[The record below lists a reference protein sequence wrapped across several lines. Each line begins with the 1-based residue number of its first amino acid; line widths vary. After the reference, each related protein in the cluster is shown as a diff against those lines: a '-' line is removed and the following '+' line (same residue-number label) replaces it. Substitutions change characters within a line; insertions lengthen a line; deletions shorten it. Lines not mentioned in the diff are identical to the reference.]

1 VSGVVT
7 RTAWWLAL
15 WLAAQGAGPSSAPPV
30 QPLVSVW
37 YRGTPPGTPVAEEL
51 AVIRAL
57 GFGGIVWPD
66 PESGRA
72 AGDKSIEALT
82 QAAGLTLT
90 RAAAPQPATP
100 QSALTPSARVDL
112 VVTDPN
118 PAMLTA
124 LAWRA
129 VAHGARA
136 LAFDGHVDH
145 GAGLENPDRSL
156 KPWAHAAIDVARQ
169 FSVNDKF
176 ILALAPGPG
185 VITTP
190 DLSPALDVSMLDT
203 GRSWVVIATN
213 TSSAPVA
220 ATVRLPDG
228 TPYAIWLD
236 VLDGS
241 MLSMNGAGA
250 GPRWDL
256 KLGARSAR
264 VYMIE
269 KVMK

>member
-1 VSGVVT
+1 MTRATLGV
-7 RTAWWLAL
+7 AL
-15 WLAAQGAGPSSAPPV
+15 WIVAQAGAAPPPV

-37 YRGTPPGTPVAEEL
+37 YRGTPAGTPVAGEL

-57 GFGGIVWPD
+57 GFGGIVWPGPGTFVD
-66 PESGRA
+66 TL
-72 AGDKSIEALT
+72 AG
-82 QAAGLTLT
+82 AAGLKVT

-100 QSALTPSARVDL
+100 QSALRPPARVDL
-112 VVTDPN
+112 VVDAN
-118 PAMLTA
+118 PTILTA

-129 VAHGARA
+129 VAHGARL
-136 LAFDGHVDH
+136 LAFDGHVDR
-145 GAGLENPDRSL
+145 GSGLENPDRSL
-156 KPWAHAAIDVARQ
+156 TPWAHVAIDVARQ
-169 FSVNDKF
+169 FSINERF
-176 ILALAPGPG
+176 IVALAPGPG

-213 TSSAPVA
+213 TSGDPVT

-228 TPYAIWLD
+228 TPYAIWLNL
-236 VLDGS
+236 LDGS
-241 MLSMNGAGA
+241 TLAMNGAAA

-256 KLGARSAR
+256 KLDARSAR

-269 KVMK
+269 KIMK